1 MAVRTIRVYP
11 DPILKQAAEPVE
23 EIDESV
29 VAVVQDLVDTML
41 DAGHSV
47 GVAATQIGVLK
58 RIVVVDISKSKLGKD
73 KNHGL
78 LEMINPEII
87 ERSGS
92 KMMRE
97 GCMSVPD
104 YTGNVTRA
112 EQIIVEF
119 TNPGG
124 QLRVI
129 EASGFEAVAI
139 QHELDHL
146 DGNQAVAVALVVLG
160 QVGDRPPA
168 AMPKNALG
176 KILGLLPP
184 PVQLDD
190 PRGALGGCN
199 RRDGNQQRL

>member
-11 DPILKQAAEPVE
+11 DPILKQVAEPVE

-47 GVAATQIGVLK
+47 GVAAPQIGVLQ
-58 RIVVVDISKSKLGKD
+58 RVMVVDVSSSKLGRD
-73 KNHGL
+73 NNHGL
-78 LEMINPEII
+78 LEMVNPEII

-112 EQIIVEF
+112 EHIVIEF
-119 TNPGG
+119 TNRND

-146 DGNQAVAVALVVLG
+146 DGLLFL
-160 QVGDRPPA
+160 DRVSSL
-168 AMPKNALG
+168 KTDLY
-176 KILGLLPP
+176 
-184 PVQLDD
+184 
-190 PRGALGGCN
+190 
-199 RRDGNQQRL
+199 RRKSK

>member
-11 DPILKQAAEPVE
+11 DPILKQIAEPVE

-29 VAVVQDLVDTML
+29 VAIVQDLVDTML

-47 GVAATQIGVLK
+47 GVAAPQIGVLQ
-58 RIVVVDISKSKLGKD
+58 RVMVVDVSTSKLGRD
-73 KNHGL
+73 NNHGL
-78 LEMINPEII
+78 LEMVNPEII

-112 EQIIVEF
+112 EHIVIEF
-119 TNPGG
+119 TNRNG

-146 DGNQAVAVALVVLG
+146 DGLLFL
-160 QVGDRPPA
+160 DRVSSL
-168 AMPKNALG
+168 KTDLY
-176 KILGLLPP
+176 
-184 PVQLDD
+184 
-190 PRGALGGCN
+190 
-199 RRDGNQQRL
+199 RRKSK

>member
-1 MAVRTIRVYP
+1 MAVCTIRVYP
-11 DPILKQAAEPVE
+11 DPILKQIAEPVE

-29 VAVVQDLVDTML
+29 VAIVQDLVDTML

-47 GVAATQIGVLK
+47 GVAAPQIGVLQ
-58 RIVVVDISKSKLGKD
+58 RVMVVDVSTSKLGRD
-73 KNHGL
+73 NNHGL
-78 LEMINPEII
+78 LEMVNPEII

-112 EQIIVEF
+112 EHILIEF
-119 TNPGG
+119 TNRNG

-146 DGNQAVAVALVVLG
+146 DGLLFL
-160 QVGDRPPA
+160 DRVSSL
-168 AMPKNALG
+168 KTDLY
-176 KILGLLPP
+176 
-184 PVQLDD
+184 
-190 PRGALGGCN
+190 
-199 RRDGNQQRL
+199 RRKSK